1 MSNAHWKNYLIVIL
15 NIAMNPYNVN
25 IVLTVVH
32 VGPSKSMNLVSISVY
47 GRNSRSQIIDS

>member
-47 GRNSRSQIIDS
+47 ERNSISQIVDS